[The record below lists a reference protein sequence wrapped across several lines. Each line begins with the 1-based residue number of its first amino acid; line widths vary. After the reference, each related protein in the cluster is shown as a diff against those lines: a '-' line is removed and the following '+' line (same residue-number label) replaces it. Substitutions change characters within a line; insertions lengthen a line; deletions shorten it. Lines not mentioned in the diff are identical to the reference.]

1 MKNTIR
7 ATLAVL
13 SLVSGLMIG
22 CGDPNQT
29 PAPDQATSVSGA
41 LANTGGG
48 GSSNSWWCSDDG
60 LCTCEGGTL
69 SSDCWGL
76 SQYCIDNYDC
86 RVSAPYLCYC
96 HWKAAAQGPVI
107 KAPIGTV
114 VGGTV
119 GRAVSR

>member
-7 ATLAVL
+7 ATLVVL

-22 CGDPNQT
+22 CDV
-29 PAPDQATSVSGA
+29 PDQAPSPDQPTAVSGA

-60 LCTCEGGTL
+60 LCTCSGGTL

-76 SQYCIDNYDC
+76 SQYCIDSYDC
-86 RVSAPYLCYC
+86 RVSPPYLCYC
-96 HWKAAAQGPVI
+96 HWKAAVQSPGI
-107 KAPIGTV
+107 KTTIGTGVIGTV
-114 VGGTV
+114 K
-119 GRAVSR
+119 AISR